1 MTTSSQ
7 PAGAELVDAPSQAHR
22 DGQRHGLAL
31 LVIAAATL
39 LVVLDST
46 IVTVA
51 LPTIRTSLDFTPAGL
66 EWVITAYSV
75 AFGGLLLLG
84 GRAGDLYGRRRMFM
98 IGIGI
103 FSGASLLGGLAINQ
117 AWLVAARAV
126 QGAGAAIAA
135 PAALSLIA
143 TTFPEGAAR
152 NRAMGVYATVAGSG
166 GALGL
171 ALGGVLTQVASW
183 RWVFFVAVPIG
194 ALVLYAAPRT
204 LAESSTRT
212 GRLDLPGAVTATG
225 GVALLVYGLIQ
236 ATQSSWGSP
245 GTVVPLA
252 AAAVLLATFVVVESR
267 TPHPL
272 LPLRILANRN
282 RSAAYV
288 ITLAIG
294 VGLYGVSFFLM
305 LFVQNIL
312 GFSAIVAGVGF
323 LPLAVAIGVLAATM
337 GRLATRIGTRMGV
350 VCGPLI
356 AAAGAAWLSFT
367 THTSGSYLG
376 IVGPMILLGA
386 GLGAAVVPLTLTAIA
401 AVRPTE
407 AGIAS
412 ALVGAGQQIGGS
424 TGLAVLGTVAATAT
438 RHKSAELTT
447 GGARLTPALS
457 NVATTAGY
465 HSAFL
470 TAAGILAAA
479 FVVAMIVIRPSGSS
493 RT

>member
-1 MTTSSQ
+1 M
-7 PAGAELVDAPSQAHR
+7 
-22 DGQRHGLAL
+22 AL

-66 EWVITAYSV
+66 EWVITSYSV

-98 IGIGI
+98 TGIAI
-103 FSGASLLGGLAINQ
+103 FSGASLLGGLAMNQ
-117 AWLVAARAV
+117 VWLVAARAV

-166 GALGL
+166 GAIGL
-171 ALGGVLTQVASW
+171 ALGGFLTQVASW

-194 ALVLYAAPRT
+194 VLVLYAAPRVLT
-204 LAESSTRT
+204 ESNTRT

-236 ATQSSWGSP
+236 ATQGSWGSP

-272 LPLRILANRN
+272 LPLHILANRN

-294 VGLYGVSFFLM
+294 VGLYGVTFFLM

-312 GFSAIVAGVGF
+312 GFTAIAAGVGF

-337 GRLATRIGTRMGV
+337 GRLATRVGTRVGV
-350 VCGPLI
+350 ICGPLV
-356 AAAGAAWLSFT
+356 AAAGAAWLSFAT
-367 THTSGSYLG
+367 PTNGSYLG

-412 ALVGAGQQIGGS
+412 ALVSAGQQIGGS

-438 RHKSAELTT
+438 RHKSAELTS
-447 GGARLTPALS
+447 GGSRLTPALS
-457 NVATTAGY
+457 NVAITSGY

-470 TAAGILAAA
+470 AAAGILAAA
-479 FVVAMIVIRPSGSS
+479 FVVATIASVVQLNSAR
-493 RT
+493 

>member
-1 MTTSSQ
+1 M
-7 PAGAELVDAPSQAHR
+7 
-22 DGQRHGLAL
+22 AL

-98 IGIGI
+98 IGIAI
-103 FSGASLLGGLAINQ
+103 FSGSSLLGGLAMNQ
-117 AWLVAARAV
+117 VWLVAARAV

-171 ALGGVLTQVASW
+171 ALGGILTQVASW

-194 ALVLYAAPRT
+194 VLVLYAAPRVLT
-204 LAESSTRT
+204 ESNTRS

-236 ATQSSWGSP
+236 ATQGSWGSP

-252 AAAVLLATFVVVESR
+252 AAAVLLATFVIVESR

-272 LPLRILANRN
+272 LPLHILANRN

-294 VGLYGVSFFLM
+294 VGLYGVTFFLM

-312 GFSAIVAGVGF
+312 GFTAIAAGVGF

-337 GRLATRIGTRMGV
+337 GRLATRVGTRAGV
-350 VCGPLI
+350 ICGPLI
-356 AAAGAAWLSFT
+356 AAAGAAWLSFAT
-367 THTSGSYLG
+367 PTNGSYLG

-401 AVRPTE
+401 AVPPTE

-412 ALVGAGQQIGGS
+412 ALVSAGQQIGGS
-424 TGLAVLGTVAATAT
+424 TGLAVLGTVAAAAT
-438 RHKSAELTT
+438 RHKSAQLTS
-447 GGARLTPALS
+447 GGSRLTPALS
-457 NVATTAGY
+457 NVAITSGY

-470 TAAGILAAA
+470 AAAGILAAA
-479 FVVAMIVIRPSGSS
+479 FVVAMIAGAVQLNTGP
-493 RT
+493 